1 MTSMKSF
8 ELAGRKTNQTA
19 HSQTAGSTGLIGGLF
34 GALGALFQ
42 RIEVSLEK
50 SRVLAEL
57 ERLDDR
63 MLADIGLERGD
74 LRAKVENAP
83 VKTKPSLMGRMAR
96 ALSRVRTKQA
106 TIRQLRALPDAVLR
120 DIRIERGQIE
130 DVVTATLTAKE
141 AEQVTPFTREPR
153 PSLAEML
160 VLPLRQWDISRRA
173 ASQMVRIDPDLLQ
186 DIGYVKGDID
196 WVPEVMAERRLKTA
210 NVNRRHAEVA

>member
-1 MTSMKSF
+1 M
-8 ELAGRKTNQTA
+8 
-19 HSQTAGSTGLIGGLF
+19 
-34 GALGALFQ
+34 
-42 RIEVSLEK
+42 EK